1 MMRPGFSGQFARSV
15 CLWACLVIM
24 LALMAGGCQSKTAPL
39 SKNAEALKQQL
50 LSEMNTL
57 TAALVAPVAK
67 QDWQAV
73 ESILPAKMAE
83 LKKRGDVTPANIVVL
98 DKNAISQ
105 ARFPAGEAHQ
115 GLDFMNYQP
124 AQLVFTE
131 KKKTRAQLFRG
142 DKKIY
147 VCIAPILQQDQV
159 IGAVAMG
166 FPEEDL
172 KIWKVSEQ
180 EFLNIDFNQ

>member
-1 MMRPGFSGQFARSV
+1 MMRSGFPGQIARSV
-15 CLWACLVIM
+15 HPWACLIIM
-24 LALMAGGCQSKTAPL
+24 FALMAAGCSKAAPL
-39 SKNAEALKQQL
+39 SKNAAALKKEL
-50 LSEMNTL
+50 LSDMNIL
-57 TAALVAPVAK
+57 TAALSEPVAK

-73 ESILPAKMAE
+73 ESILPAKVAE
-83 LKKRGDVTPANIVVL
+83 LKKRGDVAPASIVVV

-105 ARFPAGEAHQ
+105 ARFPAGEHRQ

-124 AQLVFTE
+124 AQVVFRE
-131 KKKTRAQLFRG
+131 KKKTQAQLFIG
-142 DKKIY
+142 DKKIF
-147 VCIAPILQQDQV
+147 VFIAPILQQDQV

-166 FPEEDL
+166 FPEEAL